1 MKLNSPDSDE
11 EKISIIE
18 ENISKRHRKGNK
30 IKKYKKNKILKK
42 NHKNADSNSNSKEI
56 KKLNMILFC
65 LIIIIVISLIIIIHQ
80 SYKLYNNIT
89 NQKNEEDSNPR
100 KISDNVEIKTNL
112 MIDIKENKSNN
123 IKEHFYL
130 YQNISNIDLNSFSS
144 PQFKNPRNIK
154 LIPKLEISLSIEYKK
169 FFHMKIKDAEK
180 ERWEIPKNDILNK
193 DYLDSIGEN
202 IIYLSEKSKQIEA
215 DKFNINFSDNKFSFK
230 LTTKEGN
237 QFYLFNTSKN
247 FIFSDTFIN
256 FQSEL
261 TSDDIYGFGER
272 SHDFK
277 LGQGLYTMWT
287 QDTSGTSYDIGTGG
301 RNQYGHQ
308 PIALH
313 KTKYNN
319 LWLGFVFMNT
329 NDQDVKISKNL
340 MHNSFNLEHK
350 TIGGIIDYYIIV
362 DNSPEEVIKNIH
374 FLLGIPALPPF
385 WSLGNHQSRY
395 GYRDFNEFK
404 NVYEQFKK
412 YEIPIDVMWIDIDA
426 MKDYEIFTVNEKFE
440 QIGEYI
446 KDEIHKDEGKF
457 VPIVDLGVS
466 YENQNSNLIKLGNE
480 LDIFIKSNY
489 TKKSLIGQVWP
500 GKTVFP
506 DFMNSNISKFW
517 NKGLSDYRTLVNFDG
532 IWLDMNEPSNL
543 VLDSKCTYEIA
554 NEEECT
560 ADKNIYN
567 YDDLVYIPGFNQ
579 QSKKMLAKRTISD
592 NALLKEGNW
601 TSYNAK
607 PLIAFYEGKVT
618 YDYLYNDLNTRPFI
632 LSRCTTLGSGKY
644 MFHWLGDNHSV
655 ESDLKNS
662 ISGIFNF
669 NIFGIPF
676 TGDDICGFLEN
687 CNKNLCLR
695 WYNLGAFYPFMRNHN
710 KKLARDQ
717 FPWSFNYGDGRYKAI
732 ELIKKVINLRYSL
745 LRYMYSQL
753 FLISINQKGSFFKP
767 IMFEFPE
774 DANSYKDI
782 ESKIMFGEAFLLCAF
797 YRVNEMDKEFVL
809 PNLDFNSYPSGKSIK
824 KEDENNKI
832 ILSGKLDEIHLFL
845 REGFIISKQNTF
857 DKYILN
863 TMKLR
868 KEKMDLIINIDKNK
882 QGKGVLFFDN
892 DDKDT
897 IKDKTYIRV
906 DLNFSNDKLE
916 IITNKNNLAK
926 YNFDDHKLGYIELW
940 NANRIYKENKGKYN
954 LELKFK
960 NEFNKDKLI
969 MEGNYFEENNKIIY
983 EISKNSNDI
992 SLFDVEN
999 INFNF

>member
-1 MKLNSPDSDE
+1 
-11 EKISIIE
+11 
-18 ENISKRHRKGNK
+18 
-30 IKKYKKNKILKK
+30 
-42 NHKNADSNSNSKEI
+42 
-56 KKLNMILFC
+56 
-65 LIIIIVISLIIIIHQ
+65 
-80 SYKLYNNIT
+80 
-89 NQKNEEDSNPR
+89 
-100 KISDNVEIKTNL
+100 
-112 MIDIKENKSNN
+112 
-123 IKEHFYL
+123 
-130 YQNISNIDLNSFSS
+130 
-144 PQFKNPRNIK
+144 
-154 LIPKLEISLSIEYKK
+154 
-169 FFHMKIKDAEK
+169 MKIKDAEK

-193 DYLDSIGEN
+193 DYLDNIGEN

-319 LWLGFVFMNT
+319 LWLGFVFLNT

-350 TIGGIIDYYIIV
+350 TIGGIIDYYIII
-362 DNSPEEVIKNIH
+362 DNSPEKVIKNIH

-426 MKDYEIFTVNEKFE
+426 MKNYEIFTVNEKFE
-440 QIGEYI
+440 QMGTYI

-554 NEEECT
+554 NEEE
-560 ADKNIYN
+560 
-567 YDDLVYIPGFNQ
+567 
-579 QSKKMLAKRTISD
+579 
-592 NALLKEGNW
+592 
-601 TSYNAK
+601 
-607 PLIAFYEGKVT
+607 
-618 YDYLYNDLNTRPFI
+618 
-632 LSRCTTLGSGKY
+632 
-644 MFHWLGDNHSV
+644 
-655 ESDLKNS
+655 
-662 ISGIFNF
+662 
-669 NIFGIPF
+669 
-676 TGDDICGFLEN
+676 
-687 CNKNLCLR
+687 
-695 WYNLGAFYPFMRNHN
+695 
-710 KKLARDQ
+710 
-717 FPWSFNYGDGRYKAI
+717 
-732 ELIKKVINLRYSL
+732 
-745 LRYMYSQL
+745 
-753 FLISINQKGSFFKP
+753 
-767 IMFEFPE
+767 
-774 DANSYKDI
+774 
-782 ESKIMFGEAFLLCAF
+782 
-797 YRVNEMDKEFVL
+797 
-809 PNLDFNSYPSGKSIK
+809 
-824 KEDENNKI
+824 
-832 ILSGKLDEIHLFL
+832 
-845 REGFIISKQNTF
+845 
-857 DKYILN
+857 
-863 TMKLR
+863 
-868 KEKMDLIINIDKNK
+868 
-882 QGKGVLFFDN
+882 
-892 DDKDT
+892 
-897 IKDKTYIRV
+897 
-906 DLNFSNDKLE
+906 
-916 IITNKNNLAK
+916 
-926 YNFDDHKLGYIELW
+926 
-940 NANRIYKENKGKYN
+940 
-954 LELKFK
+954 
-960 NEFNKDKLI
+960 
-969 MEGNYFEENNKIIY
+969 
-983 EISKNSNDI
+983 
-992 SLFDVEN
+992 
-999 INFNF
+999 